1 VDTDLLFQL
10 FGSAAL
16 AAVLG
21 AVVNGVV
28 NRRKLG
34 AEATSII
41 TQAAGG
47 IVATLQAD
55 NIRLR
60 AEAVVLKAQVD
71 EFVKTDRRRGRRDD
85 QMRRAFQAQS
95 DYSTM
100 CAHIMRAAGIE
111 IADPP
116 LVLFDFEND
125 NTI

>member
-1 VDTDLLFQL
+1 MNSSLLFQL
-10 FGSAAL
+10 FGSAAV

-21 AVVNGVV
+21 AIVNGVV

-60 AEAVVLKAQVD
+60 AEAVDLKAQVD
-71 EFVKTDRRRGRRDD
+71 SFVKTDRRRGFRDD

-100 CAHIMRAAGIE
+100 CAQTMRAAGIE
-111 IADPP
+111 IIDPP

-125 NTI
+125 N